1 MWYRLIGMMRA
12 LLTCVFLPAA
22 LCVAQSATSTFEV
35 AAIKPST
42 ARDGGSRW
50 SSNNGRLTL
59 ENNSIK
65 QIIMGAYS
73 LQEYTYSGPAW
84 LEAERYNVDAKA
96 DEKVDRDTLLQMVQT
111 MLADRFK
118 LKFHREQKL
127 VSGYAMVVAK
137 SGLKVKPVDGEGS
150 SMSSN
155 DTKLTAKH
163 VDMPRIAVFASRVLG
178 QPVIDETG
186 VKDSFDFVLEFER
199 RQRTESDPNA
209 PALPTLF
216 TALSEQL
223 GLKLE
228 PKKVPLDVLVVD
240 HAERPTE
247 N

>member
-1 MWYRLIGMMRA
+1 MTRA
-12 LLTCVFLPAA
+12 YLACVFLPTA
-22 LCVAQSATSTFEV
+22 LCVAQSAALPTFEV

-42 ARDGGSRW
+42 TNDNSSSWNSR
-50 SSNNGRLTL
+50 NGRLAVQ
-59 ENNSIK
+59 NNSIK
-65 QIIMGAYS
+65 QIIMSAYS

-84 LEAERYNVDAKA
+84 LEGERYNIDAKA
-96 DEKVDRDTLLQMVQT
+96 DEKVPREVLQQMVQA
-111 MLADRFK
+111 LLVERFK

-127 VSGYAMVVAK
+127 VPGYAMVVAK
-137 SGLKVKPVDGEGS
+137 SGLKVKPVEGEGS

-186 VKDSFDFVLEFER
+186 VKDGFDFVLEFDR

-209 PALPTLF
+209 PALPTIF

-240 HAERPTE
+240 HAEKPTE